1 VKNLN
6 YREVIQ
12 LLARS
17 PDLYSAAHE
26 PVILCNV
33 LVDRLAPR
41 APILAGKILRL
52 NQREVESL
60 AELVRVAHAIAQAA
74 GIPYRVFIHRLGA
87 PAGEGDSP
95 DGWSP

>member
-1 VKNLN
+1 MKNLN

-17 PDLYSAAHE
+17 PDLHSAAHE

-33 LVDRLAPR
+33 LVDRLAPQ

-52 NQREVESL
+52 HEHEVESL
-60 AELVRVAHAIAQAA
+60 AGLIRAAHGIAQAV
-74 GIPYRVFIHRLGA
+74 GIPYRVLIHRL
-87 PAGEGDSP
+87 ENSP
-95 DGWSP
+95 GPWSSP